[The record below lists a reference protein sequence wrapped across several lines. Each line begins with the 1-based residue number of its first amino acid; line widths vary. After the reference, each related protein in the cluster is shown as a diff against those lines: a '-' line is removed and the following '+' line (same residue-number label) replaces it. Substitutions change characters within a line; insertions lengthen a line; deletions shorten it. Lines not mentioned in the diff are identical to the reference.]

1 MEGSDMVWSQVGVV
15 SFGIGCALPNVPGVY
30 ARVSQYQDWI
40 SGIVGSSQLGFITLT
55 MFGYDGDANYV
66 CPTQPP
72 PGPGPS
78 YGPGPSNGPAPGP
91 WPTHWPGPWPTHW
104 PGPWPTHWPGPR
116 PTTDD
121 SIFGGSANLAPLTH
135 LTALSFLVL
144 LLFVLGDQA

>member
-1 MEGSDMVWSQVGVV
+1 MVEGSDMAWGQVGVV
-15 SFGIGCALPNVPGVY
+15 SFGTGCALPNIPGVY

-40 SGIVGSSQLGFITLT
+40 SEVVGSSQPGFINLT
-55 MFGYDGDANYV
+55 QFGYDVDADYM

-72 PGPGPS
+72 PTSPP
-78 YGPGPSNGPAPGP
+78 
-91 WPTHWPGPWPTHW
+91 
-104 PGPWPTHWPGPR
+104 PTHWPGPR

-144 LLFVLGDQA
+144 LLFVLGDQVEVPVCV